1 MFRRESTFALDDIF
15 LKDWKEVKLL
25 TLIISWYYR

>member
-15 LKDWKEVKLL
+15 LKDWKEVKQTFNIDYLL
-25 TLIISWYYR
+25 VL